1 MRVLL
6 TGGSGMLGQA
16 LRRLSP
22 EIAPDLDLLAPF
34 RADLPLTDRAAVA
47 RWFADNPV
55 DAVIHAAARVG
66 GIQANIAD
74 PVGFLSDNL
83 VMNEAVIM
91 GAHEAGVGR
100 LVFLGSSCM
109 YPRDHRQPLV
119 EEDILAAPLEPTN
132 EGYALSKIAGARLCD
147 YVSRQYPGRA
157 YRTLIPCN
165 LFGAGDHF
173 GSAASHLIA
182 AAITKVVDARDAG
195 VDEVEIWGSGRAR
208 REFLDVDHLAR
219 FILTRLPDLGA
230 LPGLLN
236 IGAGR
241 DHSVDDYYRMVAER
255 AGWQGRFVHDACR
268 PVGMRS
274 TLLSSAGAEALG
286 YRPHGGVE
294 AVLAGAIVAYEGLM
308 PGQG

>member
-6 TGGSGMLGQA
+6 TGGSGMLGQSL
-16 LRRLSP
+16 LRLAP
-22 EIAPDLDLLAPF
+22 EIAPDLTLIAPS

-47 RWFADNPV
+47 RWFAENPV

-74 PVGFLSDNL
+74 PVGFLSENL

-91 GAHEAGVGR
+91 GAHQAGVGR

-119 EEDILAAPLEPTN
+119 EEDVLAAPLEPTN
-132 EGYALSKIAGARLCD
+132 EGYALSKITGARLCD
-147 YVSRQYPGRA
+147 YISRQVPDRA

-165 LFGAGDHF
+165 LFGTGDHF

-182 AAITKVVDARDAG
+182 AIITKVVDARNEGAG
-195 VDEVEIWGSGRAR
+195 EVEIWGTGRAR
-208 REFLDVDHLAR
+208 REFLDVDHLSR
-219 FILTRLPDLGA
+219 FILTRLPDLEA
-230 LPGLLN
+230 LPWLLN

-241 DHSVDDYYRMVAER
+241 DHSVDDYYRMVAGL
-255 AGWQGRFVHDACR
+255 AGWQGRFVHDETK
-268 PVGMRS
+268 PEGMMAK
-274 TLLSSAGAEALG
+274 LMSSAKAEAIG
-286 YRPHGGVE
+286 YAPPGDITPD
-294 AVLAGAIVAYEGLM
+294 LARAIAAYESRKAG
-308 PGQG
+308 

>member
-182 AAITKVVDARDAG
+182 AVITKVVDARDAG
-195 VDEVEIWGSGRAR
+195 ADEVEIWGSGRAR

-241 DHSVDDYYRMVAER
+241 DHSVDDYYRMVADL
-255 AGWQGRFVHDACR
+255 AGWQGRFVHDATR
-268 PVGMRS
+268 PEGMMAK
-274 TLLSSAGAEALG
+274 LMSSARAESLG
-286 YRPHGGVE
+286 YRPPAGIE
-294 AVLAGAIVAYEGLM
+294 ADLARAVAVYEGVKR
-308 PGQG
+308 QG

>member
-6 TGGSGMLGQA
+6 TGGSGMLGGA

-22 EIAPDLDLLAPF
+22 EVAPDIRFLMPS
-34 RADLPLTDRAAVA
+34 RAELPLTDAAAVA

-55 DAVIHAAARVG
+55 DAVVHAAARVG

-83 VMNEAVIM
+83 AMNDAVIM
-91 GAHEAGVGR
+91 GAHRAGVGR

-109 YPRDHRQPLV
+109 YPRDYRQPLV
-119 EEDILAAPLEPTN
+119 EGDILAAPLEPTN
-132 EGYALSKIAGARLCD
+132 EGYALSKITGARLCD
-147 YVSRQYPGRA
+147 YVSRQYPNRA

-165 LFGAGDHF
+165 LFGQGDHF

-182 AAITKVVDARDAG
+182 AVITKVVDARDNG
-195 VDEVEIWGSGRAR
+195 TDRVEIWGSGQAR

-219 FILTRLPDLGA
+219 FILGRLPDLGA
-230 LPGLLN
+230 LPQMLN

-241 DHSVDDYYRMVAER
+241 DHSVDEYYRMVAGL
-255 AGWQGRFVHDACR
+255 AGWQGEFTHDLTR
-268 PVGMRS
+268 PEGMMAK
-274 TLLSSAGAEALG
+274 LMSSAQAETIG
-286 YRPHGGVE
+286 YRPP
-294 AVLAGAIVAYEGLM
+294 LDITPDLSRAIAAYEAMKTG
-308 PGQG
+308 

>member
-6 TGGSGMLGQA
+6 TGGSGMLGQS
-16 LRRLSP
+16 LQR
-22 EIAPDLDLLAPF
+22 LAPEMAPALELLTPT
-34 RADLPLTDRAAVA
+34 RTELPLTDRAAVA
-47 RWFADNPV
+47 RWFAGNPV

-83 VMNEAVIM
+83 VMNEAVII
-91 GAHEAGVGR
+91 GAHQAGVGK

-119 EEDILAAPLEPTN
+119 ETDVLAAPLEPTN
-132 EGYALSKIAGARLCD
+132 EGYALSKITGARLCD
-147 YVSRQYPGRA
+147 CISRQYPGRA

-165 LFGAGDHF
+165 LFGIGDHF

-182 AAITKVVDARDAG
+182 AIITKVVDAREAG
-195 VDEVEIWGSGRAR
+195 ADEVEIWGSGRAR

-219 FILTRLPDLGA
+219 FILTRLPDLET

-236 IGAGR
+236 IGAGQ
-241 DHSVDDYYRMVAER
+241 DHSVNDYYRMVADL
-255 AGWQGRFVHDACR
+255 AGWQGRFTHDETK
-268 PVGMRS
+268 PEGMMAK
-274 TLLSSAGAEALG
+274 LMSSAKAETIG
-286 YRPHGGVE
+286 YAPPADIAPDLRR
-294 AVLAGAIVAYEGLM
+294 AIAAYVAMKPL
-308 PGQG
+308 QG

>member
-6 TGGSGMLGQA
+6 TGGSGMLGQS
-16 LRRLSP
+16 LRRLAP
-22 EIAPDLDLLAPF
+22 EVAPGLDLLAPT
-34 RADLPLTDRAAVA
+34 RAELPLTDRAAVA
-47 RWFADNPV
+47 RWFLENPV

-74 PVGFLSDNL
+74 PVGFLSENL

-91 GAHEAGVGR
+91 GAHAAGVGR

-119 EEDILAAPLEPTN
+119 EEDVLAAPLEPTN
-132 EGYALSKIAGARLCD
+132 EGYALSKITGARLCD
-147 YVSRQYPGRA
+147 YISRQVPGRA

-165 LFGAGDHF
+165 LFGTGDHF

-182 AAITKVVDARDAG
+182 AVITKLVDARDAG
-195 VDEVEIWGSGRAR
+195 VEIVDIWGSGKAR
-208 REFLDVDHLAR
+208 REFLDVDHLSR
-219 FILTRLPDLGA
+219 FILTRLPELDA

-241 DHSVDDYYRMVAER
+241 DHSVDDYYRMVADLL
-255 AGWQGRFVHDACR
+255 GWQGRFSHDATK
-268 PVGMRS
+268 PEGMMAK
-274 TLLSSAGAEALG
+274 LMSSAKAEAIG
-286 YRPHGGVE
+286 YVPPERIMSDLARAIAAYE
-294 AVLAGAIVAYEGLM
+294 AVKARG
-308 PGQG
+308 